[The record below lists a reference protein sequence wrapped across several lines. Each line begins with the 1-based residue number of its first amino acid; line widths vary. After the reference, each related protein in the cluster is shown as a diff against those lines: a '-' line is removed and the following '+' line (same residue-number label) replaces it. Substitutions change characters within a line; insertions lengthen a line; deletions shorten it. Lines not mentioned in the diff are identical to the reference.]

1 MSQCHTL
8 FLLLTPSFA
17 QYLAQCFALIWFL
30 SPSHR
35 ALFSSANLFSP
46 ASVWPEQ
53 LFQSDRV
60 NFCLGLLGS
69 HPPSQLVFFPFVCLD
84 CFSGREALRAFTQ
97 LAYLLSLSH
106 CHIVILCYINIYTS
120 PVSTVVDLAL
130 KLRHT
135 ANAQRSIFSS

>member
-1 MSQCHTL
+1 MGTETHSSRRQ
-8 FLLLTPSFA
+8 TPIA
-17 QYLAQCFALIWFL
+17 W
-30 SPSHR
+30 
-35 ALFSSANLFSP
+35 
-46 ASVWPEQ
+46 V
-53 LFQSDRV
+53 
-60 NFCLGLLGS
+60 
-69 HPPSQLVFFPFVCLD
+69 SQLVFFPFVCLD

-135 ANAQRSIFSS
+135 ANAQRVMAWWGLWPGPDFPKPKAPGLGCGLVGHRVTA

>member
-1 MSQCHTL
+1 MGTETHSSRCQ
-8 FLLLTPSFA
+8 TPIA
-17 QYLAQCFALIWFL
+17 W
-30 SPSHR
+30 
-35 ALFSSANLFSP
+35 
-46 ASVWPEQ
+46 V
-53 LFQSDRV
+53 
-60 NFCLGLLGS
+60 
-69 HPPSQLVFFPFVCLD
+69 SQLVFFPFVCLD

-135 ANAQRSIFSS
+135 ANAQRRLDAVNLYHQKKKVPSRQGQ

>member
-35 ALFSSANLFSP
+35 ALFLPQTFSHLHQSGPSSFFN
-46 ASVWPEQ
+46 WTG
-53 LFQSDRV
+53 
-60 NFCLGLLGS
+60 FCLGLLGS